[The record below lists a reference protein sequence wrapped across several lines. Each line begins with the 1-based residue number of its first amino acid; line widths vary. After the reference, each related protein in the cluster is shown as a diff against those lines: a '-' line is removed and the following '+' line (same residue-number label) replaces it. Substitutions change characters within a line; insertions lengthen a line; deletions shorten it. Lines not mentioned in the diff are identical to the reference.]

1 MTIPVFRSARILPSP
16 TKSKRWPLMLFSHGL
31 GGSRNAYSQIA
42 GSMASHGMVVIAPDH
57 RDGSAPASFARNS
70 DGSFREIGEYRR
82 IPFRL
87 GRDVEDARNE
97 QLRIRLWELGLI
109 HEALLKIDRQEL
121 LTNMVLPVPEKNSQP
136 GDIAMFGSSLD
147 VHTPGSISWS
157 GHSFGALT
165 VLQFVKSV
173 FYHRDIP
180 SKPPSQSLYNPTE
193 NSPIEAQITPSS
205 PLLLFDLWSLPL
217 RTEATEWLRMK
228 PLPCYTVSDRGVS
241 NVLSIVSEAFQ
252 KWRANLTLLREALFP
267 EYTLGKEKAA
277 QQPPPHVFYHLA
289 STHMGQS
296 DFAVLSPKLYKKFFK
311 CDDPVRAMSLN
322 ILAALQ
328 MLRQNGYEVAETA
341 PPDLKSEANGHV
353 LPGAVRHQPRNGQ
366 NPKILATDG
375 SIKGWIALT
384 ASDEYE
390 ENAAAP
396 NMDIG
401 ENASP
406 SEAVVKGEVLKAS
419 RTNRVAQ
426 PIM

>member
-1 MTIPVFRSARILPSP
+1 MV
-16 TKSKRWPLMLFSHGL
+16 FSHGL

-57 RDGSAPASFARNS
+57 RDGSAPASFARNP

-109 HEALLKIDRQEL
+109 HEALLKIDRQEP
-121 LTNMVLPVPEKNSQP
+121 LTNMALPAQGKNPQP
-136 GDIAMFGSSLD
+136 GDVAMFGSTLD

-180 SKPPSQSLYNPTE
+180 SIPPSQSLYDPVAD
-193 NSPIEAQITPSS
+193 SPIEAQITPSS
-205 PLLLFDLWSLPL
+205 PLILFDLWGLPL

-228 PLPCYTVSDRGVS
+228 PLPCYTVTDRGVS

-252 KWRANLTLLREALFP
+252 KWRANLTLLREAIFP
-267 EYTLGKEKAA
+267 EYTLATEKAA
-277 QQPPPHVFYHLA
+277 QHPPPHVFYHVTSA
-289 STHMGQS
+289 HMGQS
-296 DFAVLSPKLYKKFFK
+296 DFGVLSPKLFQKVFR
-311 CDDPVRAMSLN
+311 CDDPVRGMRLN
-322 ILAALQ
+322 ILAALE
-328 MLRQNGYEVAETA
+328 MLRQNGYEMAESS
-341 PPDLKSEANGHV
+341 PLELKSKVTSHV
-353 LPGAVRHQPRNGQ
+353 LPSAMGQQMRNDQ
-366 NPKILATDG
+366 ETKILATDG

-384 ASDEYE
+384 AGDEVKEDSAETDIDISDQ
-390 ENAAAP
+390 
-396 NMDIG
+396 
-401 ENASP
+401 ASP
-406 SEAVVKGEVLKAS
+406 SEAVVKGEILKDP
-419 RTNRVAQ
+419 RKNGVA
-426 PIM
+426 